1 MNNPLIDKI
10 KRLEKRLNNITN
22 LSRRSEITGG
32 FIRRTAAEL
41 AALTAY
47 NGMVA
52 YCTDGRKSGEGAG
65 NGTGVPVYYDET
77 TGDWLVFRDG
87 TAVTT

>member
-1 MNNPLIDKI
+1 MNPILARIRQIEK
-10 KRLEKRLNNITN
+10 KLENIVN

-32 FIRRTAAEL
+32 FIRRTVTQL
-41 AALTAY
+41 NALTAY

-52 YCTDGRKSGEGAG
+52 YATDGRKQGEGAG

-77 TGDWLVFRDG
+77 SGDWIVYSDD
-87 TAVTT
+87 TAVQV